1 MGELAPCLC
10 WKYNEKISEI
20 VQQSLQINVLHLD
33 FCKLKI
39 LESEFLIANF
49 NMYFDGLNFRN
60 HLQGS
65 SFVLAFF
72 YLCRSI
78 FASSILLCQYDY
90 AFYSQCLFKVDVR
103 GLFYF
108 CKCTLTYALEC
119 TG

>member
-20 VQQSLQINVLHLD
+20 VQQSLQINVLHLDFCKLSFFINVLHLD

-72 YLCRSI
+72 IYVDRS
-78 FASSILLCQYDY
+78 LQVQ
-90 AFYSQCLFKVDVR
+90 FYCANMT
-103 GLFYF
+103 
-108 CKCTLTYALEC
+108 TLSTLNVFSKLM
-119 TG
+119 